1 MDLGLNEKRAIV
13 AAASGGLGFAIA
25 HALAA
30 EGARVAISSRSAD
43 RATAAA
49 AVIAAATGTEV
60 IAAQCDVSSAGEVSH
75 WVDDVAE
82 GWGGLDIV
90 IPNAGGPQAGTFD
103 ELSSDQWDEA
113 YRLTLRS
120 AVMFAAAAR
129 PHLDRGGAMLYLT
142 SASVKEPIG
151 ILVLSN
157 VFRAGVAALAKSL
170 ATEWAPAGIRVNHL
184 IPGRIATDR
193 LLELDAGLAA
203 REGTTPEAVRERIS
217 SGIPLGRYGEP
228 EEFAAAATF
237 LVSDAAAYITG
248 ATLQVDGGMLHTVT

>member
-1 MDLGLNEKRAIV
+1 MDLGLNGKRALV
-13 AAASGGLGFAIA
+13 AAASGGLGYAIA

-30 EGARVAISSRSAD
+30 EGARVAISSRSAG
-43 RATAAA
+43 RVGEAAA
-49 AVIAAATGTEV
+49 TIAAATGAEV
-60 IAAQCDVSSAGEVSH
+60 VGARCDVSSDEEVRA
-75 WVDDVAE
+75 WVDDAAQS
-82 GWGGLDIV
+82 WGGLDIV
-90 IPNAGGPQAGTFD
+90 IPNAGGPPAGTFS
-103 ELSSDQWDEA
+103 ELTVGQWDQA

-120 AVMFAAAAR
+120 ALTFAAASR
-129 PHLDRGGAMLYLT
+129 PHLHRGAAMLYLT

-193 LLELDAGLAA
+193 LLELDAGLAG
-203 REGTTPEAVRERIS
+203 REGTTPQVVRERIS

-248 ATLQVDGGMLHTVT
+248 ATLQVDGGMLHAVT

>member
-1 MDLGLNEKRAIV
+1 MDLGLNGKRALV
-13 AAASGGLGFAIA
+13 AAASGGLGYAIA
-25 HALAA
+25 HRLAA
-30 EGARVAISSRSAD
+30 EGARVAISSRSAN
-43 RATAAA
+43 RAGASAAT
-49 AVIAAATGTEV
+49 IAAATGAEV
-60 IAAQCDVSSAGEVSH
+60 LGARCDVSSDEEVTA
-75 WVDDVAE
+75 WVNGVAQD
-82 GWGGLDIV
+82 WGGLDIV
-90 IPNAGGPQAGTFD
+90 IPNAGGPPVGTSS
-103 ELSSDQWDEA
+103 ELSFGQWDEA

-120 AVMFAAAAR
+120 AVTFAAASR
-129 PHLDRGGAMLYLT
+129 PHLERGAALLYLT
-142 SASVKEPIG
+142 STSVKEPIG

-184 IPGRIATDR
+184 IPGRIATNR

-203 REGTTPEAVRERIS
+203 REGTTPEAVRERMS

>member
-1 MDLGLNEKRAIV
+1 MDLGLQGKRALV
-13 AAASGGLGFAIA
+13 AAASSGLGYAIA

-30 EGARVAISSRSAD
+30 EGARVAISSRNTQRIAD
-43 RATAAA
+43 AAA
-49 AVIAAATGTEV
+49 GIAAATGAEV
-60 IAAQCDVSSAGEVSH
+60 IGAKCDVSSPQDVVA
-75 WVDDVAE
+75 WVDSTAQR
-82 GWGGLDIV
+82 WGGLDIV
-90 IPNAGGPQAGTFD
+90 IPNAGGPPAGTFA
-103 ELSSDQWDEA
+103 ELSADQWDGA

-120 AVMFAAAAR
+120 AVTFAAASR
-129 PHLDRGGAMLYLT
+129 RHLDRGGTMLYLT

-157 VFRAGVAALAKSL
+157 VYRAGVAALAKSL

-203 REGTTPEAVRERIS
+203 REGTTPEAVRQRIS
-217 SGIPLGRYGEP
+217 AGIPLGRYGEP
-228 EEFAAAATF
+228 EEYAAAAVF

>member
-1 MDLGLNEKRAIV
+1 MDLGLNGKRALV
-13 AAASGGLGFAIA
+13 AAASGGLGYAIA

-30 EGARVAISSRSAD
+30 EGARVAISSRSAE
-43 RATAAA
+43 RSAAA
-49 AVIAAATGTEV
+49 AAAIAATTGAEV
-60 IAAQCDVSSAGEVSH
+60 TGAECDVSVDTQIAA
-75 WVDDVAE
+75 WVNGVAE
-82 GWGGLDIV
+82 EWGGLDIA
-90 IPNAGGPQAGTFD
+90 IPNAGGPPAGTFG
-103 ELSSDQWDEA
+103 ELNADQWDQA

-120 AVMFAAAAR
+120 AVTFAAAVR

-142 SASVKEPIG
+142 SGSVKEPIG

-193 LLELDAGLAA
+193 LLELDAGLAV
-203 REGTTPEAVRERIS
+203 REGTTPAAVRERMS

-228 EEFAAAATF
+228 EEFAGAAAF

-248 ATLQVDGGMLHTVT
+248 ATLQVDGGMLHTVM

>member
-1 MDLGLNEKRAIV
+1 MDLGLKGRRALV
-13 AAASGGLGFAIA
+13 AAASGGLGYAIA

-30 EGARVAISSRSAD
+30 EGARVAISSRSAE

-49 AVIAAATGTEV
+49 AAIAAATGAEV
-60 IAAQCDVSSAGEVSH
+60 TGAECDVSVDTQITA
-75 WVDDVAE
+75 WVNGVADE
-82 GWGGLDIV
+82 WGGLDIA
-90 IPNAGGPQAGTFD
+90 IPNAGGPPAGTFG
-103 ELSSDQWDEA
+103 ELNSDQWDEA

-120 AVMFAAAAR
+120 AVTFAAAVR
-129 PHLDRGGAMLYLT
+129 PHLDRGGVMLYLT
-142 SASVKEPIG
+142 SGSVKEPIG
-151 ILVLSN
+151 VLVLSN

-193 LLELDAGLAA
+193 LMELDAGLAV
-203 REGTTPEAVRERIS
+203 REGTTPEAVRDRIAG
-217 SGIPLGRYGEP
+217 GIPLGRYGEP
-228 EEFAAAATF
+228 EEFAAAAAF

>member
-1 MDLGLNEKRAIV
+1 MDLGLRGKRALI
-13 AAASGGLGFAIA
+13 AASSGGLGFAIA

-43 RATAAA
+43 RAGAAA
-49 AVIAAATGTEV
+49 ATIADATGAEV
-60 IAAQCDVSSAGEVSH
+60 IAAECDVTVETQVTA
-75 WVDDVAE
+75 WVGDVAE
-82 GWGGLDIV
+82 RWGGLDIA
-90 IPNAGGPQAGTFD
+90 IPNAGGPPAGTFG
-103 ELSSDQWDEA
+103 ELSSDQWDQA
-113 YRLTLRS
+113 YYLTLRS
-120 AVMFAAAAR
+120 AVTFAAAVR
-129 PHLDRGGAMLYLT
+129 PHLGEGGAMLYLT

-193 LLELDAGLAA
+193 LLELDAGLAE
-203 REGTTPEAVRERIS
+203 REGTTPEAVRERIAG
-217 SGIPLGRYGEP
+217 GIPLGRYGHP
-228 EEFAAAATF
+228 AEFAGAAAF

-248 ATLQVDGGMLHTVT
+248 ATLQVDGGMLHATT

>member
-1 MDLGLNEKRAIV
+1 MDLGLNGKRALV
-13 AAASGGLGFAIA
+13 AAASSGLGHAIA

-30 EGARVAISSRSAD
+30 EGARVAISSRSAE
-43 RATAAA
+43 RSAAA
-49 AVIAAATGTEV
+49 AAAIAATTGAEV
-60 IAAQCDVSSAGEVSH
+60 TGAECDVSVESQVTA
-75 WVDDVAE
+75 WVNGVAE
-82 GWGGLDIV
+82 EWGGLDIA
-90 IPNAGGPQAGTFD
+90 IPNAGGPPAGTFG
-103 ELSSDQWDEA
+103 ELNADQWDQA
-113 YRLTLRS
+113 YQLTLRS
-120 AVMFAAAAR
+120 AVTFAAAVL

-193 LLELDAGLAA
+193 LLELDAGLAV

-228 EEFAAAATF
+228 EEFAAAAAF

>member
-1 MDLGLNEKRAIV
+1 MDLGLNGKRALV
-13 AAASGGLGFAIA
+13 AAASGGLGYAIA

-30 EGARVAISSRSAD
+30 EGARVAIASRSAD
-43 RATAAA
+43 RVGEAAET
-49 AVIAAATGTEV
+49 IAAATGAEV
-60 IAAQCDVSSAGEVSH
+60 IAAQCDVTVDTQITT
-75 WVDDVAE
+75 WVNDVAE
-82 GWGGLDIV
+82 QWGGLDIA
-90 IPNAGGPQAGTFD
+90 IPNAGGPPAGTFE
-103 ELSSDQWDEA
+103 ELDSDQWDRA
-113 YRLTLRS
+113 YQLTLRS
-120 AVMFAAAAR
+120 AVTFAAAVR
-129 PHLDRGGAMLYLT
+129 QHLDRGGAMLYLT

-193 LLELDAGLAA
+193 LLELDAGLAG

-217 SGIPLGRYGEP
+217 SDIPLGRYGEP